1 MKENITIND
10 VNNLYEEF
18 KQYCET
24 AEQHEFPLLIKLNIK
39 LLESIKNFNNI
50 SNKDK
55 NAMFRVIY
63 KIIGKNYSDYV

>member
-1 MKENITIND
+1 MKENITIKD

-18 KQYCET
+18 KQYCEN
-24 AEQHEFPLLIKLNIK
+24 AEQHEYPLLIRLDIK

-50 SNKDK
+50 SNEDK